1 MYRTVA
7 QLDSAMNFLSSFFPA
22 LCTRV
27 EMPNRSVQGRRIFAL
42 HMHAGTATG
51 RRKVFIVGG
60 LHAREMMNPD
70 AIAERLA
77 ASRPSST
84 SAGSPRPVT
93 LRCPAS
99 DDSAVSLDRT
109 PRLMRETLVSRVDSR

>member
-7 QLDSAMNFLSSFFPA
+7 QLDSAMNFLSSFFPV

-70 AIAERLA
+70 AIVDLQLDLA
-77 ASRPSST
+77 LAYLNGT
-84 SAGSPRPVT
+84 GITLCWIGSLCMRV
-93 LRCPAS
+93 
-99 DDSAVSLDRT
+99 T
-109 PRLMRETLVSRVDSR
+109 PRKQDQFGE